1 MTVHVPVLN
10 TLTTA
15 ERLNESCFCIT
26 SDSAQ
31 LRGEITAACNGGAAE
46 GSGWPHL
53 LSEVPVFVPKAAF
66 AAMLQTVGAIEAA
79 ANLPAFRAEALRRA
93 PAIAQADHG
102 PVGALMGYD
111 FHLDGE
117 VPRLIE
123 INTNAGG
130 ASINALLLAA
140 QRACCSEVERQIETA
155 APDFD
160 AAVAAMFLSEWR
172 RQRGEGQPGRIA
184 IVDDR
189 PADQYL
195 YPEFALFQRTLQTA
209 GIETVIADAA
219 ELRFDGGRLT
229 HDGKPID
236 LVYNR
241 LVDFMLEDD
250 AHAALR
256 AAYEAGAAVV
266 TPNPHVY
273 AKLAD
278 KRNLVLLSDAQFL
291 EAAGLGPDHRAALA
305 AIPRTIAVTAGNA
318 DALWSGRAG
327 WFFKPVSGHGGKA
340 VYRGDKL
347 TRSVWSRIVEGG
359 YVAQT
364 LAAPGRRM
372 VRIDGVA
379 TERKTDIRLYTYGGK
394 LLLAAA
400 RLYQG
405 QTTNFRTPGG
415 GFAPVYV
422 V

>member
-1 MTVHVPVLN
+1 MTVHVPFLN
-10 TLTTA
+10 TLASAA
-15 ERLNESCFCIT
+15 ELNERCFCIT
-26 SDSAQ
+26 SDAAR
-31 LRGEITAACNGGAAE
+31 LRDEIAGVCADGAA
-46 GSGWPHL
+46 GSDWPHL

-66 AAMLQTVGAIEAA
+66 EAMLRTVSAIEAA
-79 ANLPAFRAEALRRA
+79 ADLPAFRAAALGRA
-93 PAIAQADHG
+93 PAMAGPDHG
-102 PVGALMGYD
+102 PLGALMGYD
-111 FHLDGE
+111 FHLDGD

-123 INTNAGG
+123 VNTNAGG
-130 ASINALLLAA
+130 ASINALLLGA
-140 QRACCSEVERQIETA
+140 QRACCTEVDRQIETA

-160 AAVAAMFLSEWR
+160 AAVVRMFLAEWR
-172 RQRGEGQPGRIA
+172 QQRGSGAPGRIA
-184 IVDDR
+184 IVDDK
-189 PADQYL
+189 PQEQYL
-195 YPEFALFQRTLQTA
+195 YPEFVLFQQMLDKA

-219 ELRFDGGRLT
+219 ELQFTGGRLT

-241 LVDFMLEDD
+241 LVDFMLEGE
-250 AHAALR
+250 AHTALR
-256 AAYEAGAAVV
+256 AAYETGAAVV

-273 AKLAD
+273 ARLAD
-278 KRNLVLLSDAQFL
+278 KRNLVLLSDAAFL
-291 EAAGLGPDHRAALA
+291 EATGLAPEHRAALA
-305 AIPRTIAVTAGNA
+305 AIPRTVAIIPQ
-318 DALWSGRAG
+318 DAEELWSGRAG
-327 WFFKPVSGHGGKA
+327 WFFKPVSGHGSKA

-347 TRSVWSRIVEGG
+347 TRGVWAKIVEGG
-359 YVAQT
+359 YVAQA

-372 VRIDGVA
+372 VRVDGVA